1 MSKIYRDL
9 LGYAGAGVWLSTVK
23 VGGLRADDELTDYVC
38 RLDCS
43 SWSWLV
49 DSTFAVRFELAW
61 KVTKH
66 PVQNYVGFISLKVV
80 EGHYEA
86 DERVFTGRGVRL
98 HVKEADGP
106 SAAEIIGLSA
116 VTTLKFTCTSTMSR
130 YLKPLEGWQNRSKP
144 LLEAEDGTA
153 AAVPDGSGL
162 DVHLETTLEVPRADP
177 EMSRPRALR
186 LEQRAEVV
194 FGPRAQQ
201 KYMNLSLPVGLS
213 VGAVLSPQRQAKS
226 VDASGGSAGTDFG
239 PVSFFAR
246 FSVPGLQELRGWRVG
261 ANLDD
266 ARAGAFSG
274 QVQRPWG
281 RKDGS
286 SDPGQWFLQHL
297 RTHGIIRL
305 PSFVG
310 DGLASASDR
319 LAAWS
324 PPWSPGA
331 RSPEPQGR
339 ADSLAPRPAVVPAT
353 RLRLGS
359 DGGGAALGLESAQ
372 SGLGGP
378 GWNGVVE
385 VGRQGWG
392 TRVSLAA
399 GSADEGIGQPR
410 YTLTAHSPWNGR
422 TSL

>member
-1 MSKIYRDL
+1 
-9 LGYAGAGVWLSTVK
+9 
-23 VGGLRADDELTDYVC
+23 
-38 RLDCS
+38 
-43 SWSWLV
+43 
-49 DSTFAVRFELAW
+49 
-61 KVTKH
+61 
-66 PVQNYVGFISLKVV
+66 
-80 EGHYEA
+80 
-86 DERVFTGRGVRL
+86 
-98 HVKEADGP
+98 
-106 SAAEIIGLSA
+106 
-116 VTTLKFTCTSTMSR
+116 
-130 YLKPLEGWQNRSKP
+130 
-144 LLEAEDGTA
+144 TA
-153 AAVPDGSGL
+153 AAVPDGGGL

-422 TSL
+422 TSLAHDFKWVFTDGQWAGLTVQDGGPGKPPRVNLGIEMR